1 MKHVS
6 PFSQAR
12 ISREFWRQKVWRA
25 ALVVGFCAI
34 LLVLAAVPPALAQ
47 EPVNTSKPIP
57 VKTLKLKPAQFEGTV
72 MHANTAQIT
81 VRGKENELAVRTFTL
96 SPQAAEKMQHVI
108 EQGGF
113 QYGDRVKI
121 EYDSATSTALRIKKL
136 KPPKIS

>member
-1 MKHVS
+1 MRHVS

-12 ISREFWRQKVWRA
+12 ISRNVWRA
-25 ALVVGFCAI
+25 ALAVVVSTVF
-34 LLVLAAVPPALAQ
+34 LMLAAITPAVAQ
-47 EPVNTSKPIP
+47 EPANTSKPIP

-108 EQGGF
+108 DQGGF